1 MIVKYKYTFDHD
13 RNNDFLKDW
22 LCLGNKKI
30 LDVGSV
36 MTSFSEDKPWIET
49 NRFATLDLFDN
60 PNSKLHFKGNISL
73 FSTWVSIL
81 DYVDQNGKFDCC
93 YMSHTLED
101 IANPKL
107 VCNIFGS
114 IADRG
119 FIAIPSKYVECKR
132 LGESY
137 RGYIHHRWIF
147 NMENDVF
154 KAYPKQNFIEYETH
168 LDKIADHYVK
178 ENAELQ
184 IFWENEID
192 LKIVNNDFL
201 GPTVDSVKEYYKDLH
216 LD

>member
-1 MIVKYKYTFDHD
+1 MS
-13 RNNDFLKDW
+13 LKDV
-22 LCLGNKKI
+22 I
-30 LDVGSV
+30 Q
-36 MTSFSEDKPWIET
+36 F
-49 NRFATLDLFDN
+49 R
-60 PNSKLHFKGNISL
+60 GNI
-73 FSTWVSIL
+73 TNIIVWEEVL
-81 DYVDQNGKFDCC
+81 DYVAKNGKFDFCIC
-93 YMSHTLED
+93 THTLED
-101 IANPKL
+101 ISSP
-107 VCNIFGS
+107 IFVATMLS
-114 IADRG
+114 RIAKEG
-119 FIAIPSKYVECKR
+119 FVAVPSKYVECKR

-168 LDKIADHYVK
+168 LDKIADNYVK